1 MVTTAAAARED
12 TFPKLIAR
20 NARVRPRRPAFR
32 HKDLGIWQSWTWA
45 EVNDIVRAYAVGL
58 KRLGVG
64 RGSKIAVIGYNRPRL
79 YWTIAAA
86 QCLGAVP
93 VPVYADAV
101 ADEMAYVLA
110 HAEVTHAAVQ
120 DQEQVDKLL
129 AVAGQLPTL
138 GHILYDEERGLRDYD
153 RSRLQPIAEVID
165 EGRQRLAA
173 DGAAA
178 ALIETDIDAGRG
190 ADLAIILYTSGTTGR
205 PKGV

>member
-1 MVTTAAAARED
+1 VVTTAAAARED

-93 VPVYADAV
+93 VPVYACRR
-101 ADEMAYVLA
+101 
-110 HAEVTHAAVQ
+110 
-120 DQEQVDKLL
+120 
-129 AVAGQLPTL
+129 AGP
-138 GHILYDEERGLRDYD
+138 G
-153 RSRLQPIAEVID
+153 A
-165 EGRQRLAA
+165 GRQASRGRRPAA
-173 DGAAA
+173 DARAHP
-178 ALIETDIDAGRG
+178 L
-190 ADLAIILYTSGTTGR
+190 
-205 PKGV
+205 